1 MAGGIDGKTDWKTDQ
16 QTDRQIRILVES
28 RIKQLAENA
37 VKDEMRCECRK
48 LFFHLDKNVMQR

>member
-48 LFFHLDKNVMQR
+48 LGALLSS